1 MSEMTQPRS
10 RPHAFWF
17 RSYAEQTESVT
28 LGMWLFLVTEVMFF
42 GGLFMAYM
50 LYRSFNADAFSA
62 ASHHLNIVLGG
73 INTAVLIGSSLT
85 VVLAVWAAE
94 RGKRKSLV
102 FWLGATIVLGGAFL
116 GIKYME
122 YSHKYHENLFPGPTF
137 EFHDTRP
144 EGHGAAGHETVDPNK
159 ARMFFHI
166 YFAMTGL
173 HALHMII
180 GIGVFIV
187 LLFNAARGK
196 YDERW
201 HDPIPVAGLYW
212 HFVDL
217 VWIFLFPLL
226 YLIGRH

>member
-1 MSEMTQPRS
+1 MSDVAKPPRPN
-10 RPHAFWF
+10 RLAFWY

-50 LYRSFNADAFSA
+50 LYRSFYRDAFA
-62 ASHHLNIVLGG
+62 AGSYTLDIQLGA
-73 INTAVLIGSSLT
+73 INTVVLIVSSLT

-94 RGKRKSLV
+94 KGKQKMLV
-102 FWLGATIVLGGAFL
+102 AMLAATIVLGLGFL
-116 GIKYME
+116 GIKYVE
-122 YSHKYHENLFPGPTF
+122 YSHKYHDGKFPGPEFVF
-137 EFHDTRP
+137 EDKRTHTHSDEP
-144 EGHGAAGHETVDPNK
+144 VDPNK
-159 ARMFFHI
+159 VRMFFHI
-166 YFAMTGL
+166 YFGMTGL

-180 GIGVFIV
+180 GIGVFVV

-196 YDERW
+196 YTKQW

-217 VWIFLFPLL
+217 VWIYLFPLL

>member
-1 MSEMTQPRS
+1 MSEATNNPS
-10 RPHAFWF
+10 RLAHWY
-17 RSYAEQTESVT
+17 RSYEEQTESVT

-50 LYRSFNADAFSA
+50 LYRSWNPDAFAA
-62 ASHHLNIVLGG
+62 ASHHLDIMLGAV
-73 INTAVLIGSSLT
+73 NTAVLIGSSLT
-85 VVLAVWAAE
+85 VVLAVWCAE
-94 RGKRKSLV
+94 RGKRNALA
-102 FWLGATIVLGGAFL
+102 FWLVLTILLGLAFL
-116 GIKYME
+116 GIKYTE
-122 YSHKYHENLFPGPTF
+122 YSHKWHEGLFPGPGFT
-137 EFHDTRP
+137 FHDTR
-144 EGHGAAGHETVDPNK
+144 EGVHAMVDPNR
-159 ARMFFHI
+159 ARMFFHV

-180 GIGVFIV
+180 GIGVFGV
-187 LLFNAARGK
+187 LLVNTIRGK
-196 YDERW
+196 YTAEW

>member
-1 MSEMTQPRS
+1 MSEASPNRL
-10 RPHAFWF
+10 AYWY
-17 RSYAEQTESVT
+17 RSYQEQTESVT
-28 LGMWLFLVTEVMFF
+28 LGIWLFLVTEVMFF
-42 GGLFMAYM
+42 GGLFTAYAV
-50 LYRSFNADAFSA
+50 YRAQNPEAFAA
-62 ASHHLNIVLGG
+62 ASQHLNVMLGA

-94 RGKRKSLV
+94 HGKRKALA
-102 FWLGATIVLGGAFL
+102 FWLIATILLGCVFL

-122 YSHKYHENLFPGPTF
+122 YAHKWHEHLVPGPHF
-137 EFHDTRP
+137 QFHDAR
-144 EGHGAAGHETVDPNK
+144 EGVHAAVDPDR
-159 ARMFFHI
+159 ARMFFHL
-166 YFAMTGL
+166 YFGMTGL

-180 GIGVFIV
+180 GIGIFGV
-187 LLFNAARGK
+187 LLINTLRGK
-196 YDERW
+196 YTQRW